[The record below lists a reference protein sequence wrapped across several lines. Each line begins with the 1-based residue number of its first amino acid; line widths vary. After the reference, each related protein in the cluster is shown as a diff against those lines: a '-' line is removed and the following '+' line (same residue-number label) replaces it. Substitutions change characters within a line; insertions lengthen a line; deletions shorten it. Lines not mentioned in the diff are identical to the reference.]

1 MLKLTARWREFVR
14 QTLRL
19 CDHESVNSV
28 TEAPL
33 RPNENFELIGG
44 SGDTDQSMFTNIA
57 AAPERRMP
65 FAVASVISIE
75 HRKSLT

>member
-1 MLKLTARWREFVR
+1 
-14 QTLRL
+14 
-19 CDHESVNSV
+19 
-28 TEAPL
+28 
-33 RPNENFELIGG
+33 
-44 SGDTDQSMFTNIA
+44 MFTNIA